1 MRILVLG
8 PTGATGRHLVEQA
21 LAQGHHVTALARNPA
36 KLHSRRADLTV
47 VQGDVTDPLAV
58 ERAVRSQDA
67 VLCAL
72 GSSTPLKHDAAL
84 VAGIGNLVGA
94 MERLHVRRL
103 VYLSFLRVHHGRRQL
118 SRLGKYVVAPLL
130 MRKVAADHEHK
141 EAIIQR
147 STLDWV
153 IVRPPRLTNGRRGHL
168 GHLVVPRVSRG
179 RPGRVHASPAE
190 RRHLRAQDTG
200 RHVLTAKPAEARA
213 PLGRST
219 GSRPASR
226 ANPLRPSKLLQS
238 RAASRAFLAP

>member
-1 MRILVLG
+1 
-8 PTGATGRHLVEQA
+8 
-21 LAQGHHVTALARNPA
+21 
-36 KLHSRRADLTV
+36 
-47 VQGDVTDPLAV
+47 
-58 ERAVRSQDA
+58 

-103 VYLSFLRVHHGRRQL
+103 VYLSFLGVHHGRRQL

-153 IVRPPRLTNGRRGHL
+153 IVRPPRLTNGRRTGTYRS
-168 GHLVVPRVSRG
+168 GEDIWATLVVPRVSRADLAEFMLRQLNG
-179 RPGRVHASPAE
+179 DTYVRRTPA
-190 RRHLRAQDTG
+190 
-200 RHVLTAKPAEARA
+200 VMY
-213 PLGRST
+213 
-219 GSRPASR
+219 
-226 ANPLRPSKLLQS
+226 
-238 RAASRAFLAP
+238 

>member
-36 KLHSRRADLTV
+36 KLHSRCADLTV

-103 VYLSFLRVHHGRRQL
+103 VYLSFLGVHHGRRQL

-153 IVRPPRLTNGRRGHL
+153 IVRPPRLTNGRQTGTYRTGEDIQAT
-168 GHLVVPRVSRG
+168 LVVPRVSRADLAEFMLRQLNG
-179 RPGRVHASPAE
+179 DTYVRRTPAIMY
-190 RRHLRAQDTG
+190 
-200 RHVLTAKPAEARA
+200 
-213 PLGRST
+213 
-219 GSRPASR
+219 
-226 ANPLRPSKLLQS
+226 
-238 RAASRAFLAP
+238 

>member
-36 KLHSRRADLTV
+36 KLHSRCADLTV
-47 VQGDVTDPLAV
+47 VQGDVTDPLSV

-103 VYLSFLRVHHGRRQL
+103 VYLSFLGVHHGRRQL

-147 STLDWV
+147 STLDFV
-153 IVRPPRLTNGRRGHL
+153 IVRPPRLTNGRQTGTYRTGEDIQAT
-168 GHLVVPRVSRG
+168 LVVPRVSRADLAEFMLRQLNG
-179 RPGRVHASPAE
+179 DTYVRRTPAIMY
-190 RRHLRAQDTG
+190 
-200 RHVLTAKPAEARA
+200 
-213 PLGRST
+213 
-219 GSRPASR
+219 
-226 ANPLRPSKLLQS
+226 
-238 RAASRAFLAP
+238 

>member
-103 VYLSFLRVHHGRRQL
+103 VYLSFLGVHHGRRQL

-153 IVRPPRLTNGRRGHL
+153 IVRPPRLTNGRRTGTYRS
-168 GHLVVPRVSRG
+168 GEDIWATLVVPRVSRADLAEFMLRQLNG
-179 RPGRVHASPAE
+179 DTYVRRTPA
-190 RRHLRAQDTG
+190 
-200 RHVLTAKPAEARA
+200 VMY
-213 PLGRST
+213 
-219 GSRPASR
+219 
-226 ANPLRPSKLLQS
+226 
-238 RAASRAFLAP
+238 

>member
-1 MRILVLG
+1 MGV
-8 PTGATGRHLVEQA
+8 PSKATGVGSNEDPGARPHRRHRHLVEQA

-36 KLHSRRADLTV
+36 KLHSRCADLTV

-103 VYLSFLRVHHGRRQL
+103 VYLSFLGVHHGRRQL

-153 IVRPPRLTNGRRGHL
+153 IVRPPRLTNGRRTGTYRS
-168 GHLVVPRVSRG
+168 GEDIWATFVVPRVSRADLAEFMLRQLNG
-179 RPGRVHASPAE
+179 DTYVRRTPA
-190 RRHLRAQDTG
+190 
-200 RHVLTAKPAEARA
+200 VMY
-213 PLGRST
+213 
-219 GSRPASR
+219 
-226 ANPLRPSKLLQS
+226 
-238 RAASRAFLAP
+238 